1 MEARLPGEGPGG
13 GSAVDEAWR
22 TLRARLSGP
31 LGCLAMLLCFPFAL
45 VAFLVVLAT
54 AAWRTRGLR
63 RQFREQVAAQ
73 RTAAE
78 DEPVLRLVRAMAL
91 DESFTREE
99 ALQAG
104 VSAASGRTPADL
116 LDEAIRRG
124 WVVDLGGGRLAARPP
139 G

>member
-1 MEARLPGEGPGG
+1 MDPRLPPGT
-13 GSAVDEAWR
+13 SAFDSAWR
-22 TLRARLSGP
+22 TWRTHLSGP
-31 LGCLAMLLCFPFAL
+31 LGCLAMLLCLPFA
-45 VAFLVVLAT
+45 VVGFLVVLVV
-54 AAWRTRGLR
+54 AAWKARGLR
-63 RQFREQVAAQ
+63 REIERQVAAQ
-73 RTAAE
+73 RGAAD

-104 VSAASGRTPADL
+104 VAASAGRSPAEL

-124 WVVDLGGGRLAARPP
+124 FIVDLGGGRFAARPP